1 MLWLGYGKFAAEA
14 VGEVDTVVKVV
25 AVREVVAVK
34 GVVAVGEVQCCCWL
48 QTLVYHVI
56 RLDWQWGG

>member
-14 VGEVDTVVKVV
+14 VGEVD
-25 AVREVVAVK
+25 AVEQ
-34 GVVAVGEVQCCCWL
+34 VVAVGEVVAVDEVQCYCWL
-48 QTLVYHVI
+48 QILVYHVI